1 MAFNYRRKNAYDY
14 DTVKKAQSDLNA
26 NSTYNKSD
34 AVLAAERLKNEHE
47 ANKVADWTG
56 GTYGQSVKDALYKI
70 NNREKFAY
78 DLNGDALYQQYKDQ
92 YMNLGKL
99 AMQDT
104 IGQASAMTG
113 GYGNS
118 YATTAGNQAY
128 QGYLQKLN
136 DVVPELYQLALNQYN
151 QEGQDLKDSLAMYQ
165 SLYNTEYG
173 EHRDKVNDWNTEQNR
188 LDQNYYNEANL
199 DYNKFTDNRSY
210 YTDLYNTALTWAT
223 NDANT
228 DYSNRF
234 AEYQQGVSEE
244 QWAKNYALQ
253 QAQLAETKRAN
264 DQSAAIAA
272 LKQQLAAKD
281 DEIAALKGT
290 DFSKFTKSQWYDYFS
305 GIKQSKGT
313 AAAQTELNKLIKEGT
328 IPKDVITLIST
339 SVIRGGR
346 LGH

>member
-1 MAFNYRRKNAYDY
+1 
-14 DTVKKAQSDLNA
+14 
-26 NSTYNKSD
+26 
-34 AVLAAERLKNEHE
+34 
-47 ANKVADWTG
+47 
-56 GTYGQSVKDALYKI
+56 
-70 NNREKFAY
+70 
-78 DLNGDALYQQYKDQ
+78 
-92 YMNLGKL
+92 
-99 AMQDT
+99 
-104 IGQASAMTG
+104 
-113 GYGNS
+113 
-118 YATTAGNQAY
+118 
-128 QGYLQKLN
+128 
-136 DVVPELYQLALNQYN
+136 
-151 QEGQDLKDSLAMYQ
+151 MYQ

-281 DEIAALKGT
+281 DEISALKGT